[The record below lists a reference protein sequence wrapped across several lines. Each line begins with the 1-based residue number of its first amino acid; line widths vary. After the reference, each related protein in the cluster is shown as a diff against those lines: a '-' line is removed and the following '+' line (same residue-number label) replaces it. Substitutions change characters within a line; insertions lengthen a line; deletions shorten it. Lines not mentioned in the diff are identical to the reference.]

1 MKNIVAVLP
10 FVAMTFV
17 SWGVYGPLLHEG
29 KHAMEESSLRPFV
42 GVGIAYFIIA
52 VIVPVLMLRK
62 GEKGHWS
69 VGGTLLSFLA
79 GSVGALGALGV
90 ILALTAGGKPVFVMP
105 VVFGFAPVVNTLVT
119 SYLSKTFDQI
129 NPKFLAGMLAVAL
142 GAVGVLVFKPA
153 TPPAKP
159 HAETSHAEVKP
170 ASFIVQENAA
180 PAEETKPAETK
191 PEEAATPPND
201 PKPSEE
207 SSQKTEPPKTESLK
221 TESLTA
227 PSPLNSRVVGALIM
241 AALCWGSY
249 GPFLH
254 IGQMKMGGSRLRP
267 FCCVGLAYFLIAVAV
282 PLLILS
288 VWNEPGRWTMSG
300 TVWSIAAG
308 SAGALGALGIILAF
322 NFGGKPIYVMPLI
335 FGFAPVVNTLT
346 TMATAGTM
354 SAVSVPFICSL
365 GVVITGAVT
374 VLIFAP
380 KPKPHAAPAK

>member
-1 MKNIVAVLP
+1 MKNILAVLP
-10 FVAMTFV
+10 FVALTFL

-29 KHAMEESSLRPFV
+29 KHAMLNSSLRPFV

-52 VIVPVLMLRK
+52 VIVPLVMLQK
-62 GEKGHWS
+62 GEKGFWS

-129 NPKFLAGMLAVAL
+129 NPRFLAGIVAVAL
-142 GAVGVLVFKPA
+142 GAVGVLIFKPA
-153 TPPAKP
+153 PAPSQP
-159 HAETSHAEVKP
+159 HAAVAEHATTEKTESKETAPAEAVSSDGNKSEAEVKN
-170 ASFIVQENAA
+170 ASEGAKEVA
-180 PAEETKPAETK
+180 
-191 PEEAATPPND
+191 
-201 PKPSEE
+201 E
-207 SSQKTEPPKTESLK
+207 SSHGNAVSEKSETSSLNPKVL
-221 TESLTA
+221 A
-227 PSPLNSRVVGALIM
+227 ALLM

-282 PLLILS
+282 PLAILS
-288 VWNEPGRWTMSG
+288 AWNEPGQWTAAG
-300 TVWSIAAG
+300 TLWSIAAG
-308 SAGALGALGIILAF
+308 TAGALGALGIILAF
-322 NFGGKPIYVMPLI
+322 NYGGKPIYVMPLI

-346 TMATAGTM
+346 TMATSGTLT
-354 SAVSVPFICSL
+354 AVSTYFLCSL
-365 GVVITGAVT
+365 AVVIAGAVT

>member
-1 MKNIVAVLP
+1 MKSILAVLP
-10 FVAMTFV
+10 FVALTFI

-29 KHAMEESSLRPFV
+29 KHAMDDSSLRPFV

-52 VIVPVLMLRK
+52 VIVPIIMLQK
-62 GEKGHWS
+62 GEKGFWS

-90 ILALTAGGKPVFVMP
+90 ILALTAGGKPIFVMP

-153 TPPAKP
+153 APPPVAHAATASHSETTTSSTAEVAKDD
-159 HAETSHAEVKP
+159 ATTKTDESKETSTP
-170 ASFIVQENAA
+170 
-180 PAEETKPAETK
+180 
-191 PEEAATPPND
+191 AATGDQPAAD
-201 PKPSEE
+201 EAPKADTTPKADSKPKSDA
-207 SSQKTEPPKTESLK
+207 SS
-221 TESLTA
+221 
-227 PSPLNSRVVGALIM
+227 LNLRVFGALLL
-241 AALCWGSY
+241 AAICWGSY

-282 PLLILS
+282 PLMILS
-288 VWNEPGRWTMSG
+288 VWDEPGKWTMSG
-300 TVWSIAAG
+300 TIWSIAAG

-322 NFGGKPIYVMPLI
+322 NYGGKPIYVMPLI
-335 FGFAPVVNTLT
+335 FGFAPVVNTFT
-346 TMATAGTM
+346 TMATSGTI
-354 SAVSVPFICSL
+354 SSVSIPFMCSL
-365 GVVITGAVT
+365 AVVIAGAVT

>member
-1 MKNIVAVLP
+1 MKNILAVLP
-10 FVAMTFV
+10 FVAMTFL

-52 VIVPVLMLRK
+52 VIVPVLMLQK

-142 GAVGVLVFKPA
+142 GAVGVLVFKPVA
-153 TPPAKP
+153 PTPAP
-159 HAETSHAEVKP
+159 HKDASHLEVKP
-170 ASFIVQENAA
+170 ASWAAQESSEGAS
-180 PAEETKPAETK
+180 ETK
-191 PEEAATPPND
+191 PEESQRDATP
-201 PKPSEE
+201 SA
-207 SSQKTEPPKTESLK
+207 
-221 TESLTA
+221 TA
-227 PSPLNSRVVGALIM
+227 AVASPPSPLNSRVIGALIM

-354 SAVSVPFICSL
+354 TAVSVPFMCSL
-365 GVVITGAVT
+365 AVVITGAVT